1 MTEADR
7 TDAQR
12 LDDLERRVAV
22 LEGALVTRERLDDE
36 LRSLEQRLRQLRELT
51 EG

>member
-1 MTEADR
+1 MTDADR
-7 TDAQR
+7 TDARR

-22 LEGALVTRERLDDE
+22 LEVAQVTRERLDEE
-36 LRSLEQRLRQLRELT
+36 LRSLEQRLRQLREST